1 MASVYVNN
9 IVINSGAT
17 FTQEYFLENSST
29 NSALILSNSTVS
41 SQMRKW
47 AGSVGVTT
55 FTTTIVNPSGGQ
67 IRIGLGSSATSN
79 LKPGRYI
86 YDILITDNST
96 NVVNRVVE
104 GMVLVR
110 EGVTR

>member
-1 MASVYVNN
+1 
-9 IVINSGAT
+9 
-17 FTQEYFLENSST
+17 
-29 NSALILSNSTVS
+29 
-41 SQMRKW
+41 MRKW

-55 FTTTIVNPSGGQ
+55 FTTTIVNASAGQ

-86 YDILITDNST
+86 YDILITDNGT
-96 NVVNRVVE
+96 NVVSRVVE

>member
-17 FTQEYFLENSST
+17 FTKEYFLEDSST

-67 IRIGLGSSATSN
+67 IRIGLGSSITSN

-86 YDILITDNST
+86 YDVLITNNST
-96 NVVNRVVE
+96 NVVDRVVE
-104 GMVLVR
+104 GMALVR

>member
-9 IVINSGAT
+9 VVINSGAT

-29 NSALILSNSTVS
+29 NSALILSNSSVS

-55 FTTTIVNPSGGQ
+55 FTTTVVNASAGQ
-67 IRIGLGSSATSN
+67 IKIGLGSSATSN

-86 YDILITDNST
+86 YDINAYNSSDGITS
-96 NVVNRVVE
+96 RVIE